1 MLFEHIETTNR
12 DSKLY
17 KLFCWLLNK
26 EAKNGQD
33 NKQTHICTKVKT
45 HKHNTNTK
53 IKAFFYCSF
62 KGFEQQSRVERK
74 KARKQGHYL

>member
-33 NKQTHICTKVKT
+33 NKHTHICTKVKHINT
-45 HKHNTNTK
+45 IQIQKLKH
-53 IKAFFYCSF
+53 FLL
-62 KGFEQQSRVERK
+62 Q
-74 KARKQGHYL
+74 L